1 MPVRISLGDPAFETE
16 FARFLSTKRGGNEDV
31 AAAAADIIA
40 QVRSEGDDALYALT
54 RRFDGFDLNE
64 GNMRVQPAEIA
75 AARNH
80 CSDADIQAL
89 ELAADRIR
97 SFHARQSPEDLDYT
111 DDAGVRLGLRWR
123 AIKAAGMYVPG
134 GTAAYPSSVLMNA
147 VPAKVAGVAR
157 LVMTAPAPGGA
168 FNPLVLA
175 AADTAGVDEI
185 YRVGGAQAI
194 AALAFGTET
203 IGAVDKIVGPGN
215 AYVAEAKRQLF
226 GIVGI
231 DMIAGPSEI
240 LVVADGDNDADWIAA
255 DLLSQAEHDIAAQA
269 ILITDDEGF
278 AELVLERIQAV
289 LKTLPRKDIAG
300 ASWDRH
306 GAVII
311 VPDLNEAAPLIDAIA
326 PEHLELAMDQ
336 PEALFEKIAH
346 AGSVFLGRYTPEALG
361 DYLAGPNHVLPTERS
376 ARYSSGLGV
385 LDFMK
390 RTSFIGA
397 DPKSMDAIGAA
408 AVRLAE
414 AEGLHAHALSVS
426 LRLGRTDTD

>member
-147 VPAKVAGVAR
+147 VPAALMAR
-157 LVMTAPAPGGA
+157 
-168 FNPLVLA
+168 
-175 AADTAGVDEI
+175 
-185 YRVGGAQAI
+185 Q
-194 AALAFGTET
+194 
-203 IGAVDKIVGPGN
+203 
-215 AYVAEAKRQLF
+215 
-226 GIVGI
+226 
-231 DMIAGPSEI
+231 
-240 LVVADGDNDADWIAA
+240 
-255 DLLSQAEHDIAAQA
+255 
-269 ILITDDEGF
+269 
-278 AELVLERIQAV
+278 
-289 LKTLPRKDIAG
+289 
-300 ASWDRH
+300 
-306 GAVII
+306 
-311 VPDLNEAAPLIDAIA
+311 
-326 PEHLELAMDQ
+326 
-336 PEALFEKIAH
+336 
-346 AGSVFLGRYTPEALG
+346 
-361 DYLAGPNHVLPTERS
+361 RS
-376 ARYSSGLGV
+376 P
-385 LDFMK
+385 K
-390 RTSFIGA
+390 RTPAS
-397 DPKSMDAIGAA
+397 
-408 AVRLAE
+408 
-414 AEGLHAHALSVS
+414 SV
-426 LRLGRTDTD
+426 